1 MPLRAGAL
9 PRPPPEGLPVPEG
22 QFPPG
27 KPVEGRPR
35 PAPELLPVLLPL
47 PLREPPLPLLP
58 LFLLMMY
65 SEAVVPEV
73 AKRSVFQPREAV
85 GDRVW
90 KGCRERKRSAS
101 WHFRE
106 LLQCPDCRSAVQA
119 GLNAVDW
126 QSVLSG

>member
-9 PRPPPEGLPVPEG
+9 PRPPPEGLPVLEG

-73 AKRSVFQPREAV
+73 AKRSVFPLRQAV

-90 KGCRERKRSAS
+90 KGCRERERSAS

-126 QSVLSG
+126 QSVLAG

>member
-90 KGCRERKRSAS
+90 KI
-101 WHFRE
+101 
-106 LLQCPDCRSAVQA
+106 
-119 GLNAVDW
+119 
-126 QSVLSG
+126 

>member
-1 MPLRAGAL
+1 M
-9 PRPPPEGLPVPEG
+9 PEG

-35 PAPELLPVLLPL
+35 PAPELLPVLL
-47 PLREPPLPLLP
+47 RELLLPLLP

-73 AKRSVFQPREAV
+73 AKRSVVPLREAV

-90 KGCRERKRSAS
+90 KGCRERERSAS

-126 QSVLSG
+126 QSVLAG

>member
-1 MPLRAGAL
+1 M
-9 PRPPPEGLPVPEG
+9 PEG

-47 PLREPPLPLLP
+47 LLREVLLPLLP

-90 KGCRERKRSAS
+90 KI
-101 WHFRE
+101 
-106 LLQCPDCRSAVQA
+106 
-119 GLNAVDW
+119 
-126 QSVLSG
+126 

>member
-1 MPLRAGAL
+1 M
-9 PRPPPEGLPVPEG
+9 PEG

-58 LFLLMMY
+58 PFLLMMC
-65 SEAVVPEV
+65 SEVFVPEV
-73 AKRSVFQPREAV
+73 AKRSVFLQRRVV

-90 KGCRERKRSAS
+90 KM
-101 WHFRE
+101 
-106 LLQCPDCRSAVQA
+106 P
-119 GLNAVDW
+119 
-126 QSVLSG
+126 

>member
-1 MPLRAGAL
+1 MLLDHPS
-9 PRPPPEGLPVPEG
+9 
-22 QFPPG
+22 
-27 KPVEGRPR
+27 
-35 PAPELLPVLLPL
+35 LLPVLLPL

-73 AKRSVFQPREAV
+73 AKRSVFPLRQAV

-90 KGCRERKRSAS
+90 KDCREMERSAS

-126 QSVLSG
+126 QSVLAG